1 MNPWL
6 LAVVAVACGTLPAL
20 ALGAAAVATPFL
32 VPLTSAATGAVAAT
46 VTFTV
51 GGSFGLDFVLV
62 ALVANLLAA
71 SRLVAS
77 RDITRFRRGD
87 WPGVAVLVVAVGWPL
102 VVLSA
107 PIIGYDTQ
115 AIWLPHAAMLYAGH
129 STLVSDLRNP
139 ALAFSNPDYPPL
151 VPAAM
156 AVGYV
161 VRGHVDEHL
170 AVVTVAVLNACAV
183 AVIGAGLLQM
193 VPDPA
198 RRPRRILA
206 LAVVAVFCA
215 AVYGFSGDFALN
227 GYADVLWSSAAAGA
241 VLFGLV
247 LPKGRPNAATAGLCL
262 MVAAAT
268 KNEGT
273 AVALVVAVVIGL
285 RYVGSGRDPVR
296 AVRTLVAA
304 AVPLVPAAAWA
315 LAIRAQHIKDAFF
328 ATHSSESLSTRA
340 AAVAPA
346 MWARLHVVPVAAAVA
361 VVGWWALSADRRAAR
376 LGHPVLLWV
385 AAVWGT
391 CAIALT
397 YIFGALEIHWWLS
410 TSVKRTTIFTDVLV
424 SADMAAWALL
434 ALCGGAGRPVDP
446 PAGAARGARSDLSPT
461 RISRSVAAAVP
472 PPGQP

>member
-1 MNPWL
+1 
-6 LAVVAVACGTLPAL
+6 
-20 ALGAAAVATPFL
+20 
-32 VPLTSAATGAVAAT
+32 
-46 VTFTV
+46 
-51 GGSFGLDFVLV
+51 
-62 ALVANLLAA
+62 
-71 SRLVAS
+71 
-77 RDITRFRRGD
+77 
-87 WPGVAVLVVAVGWPL
+87 
-102 VVLSA
+102 
-107 PIIGYDTQ
+107 
-115 AIWLPHAAMLYAGH
+115 
-129 STLVSDLRNP
+129 
-139 ALAFSNPDYPPL
+139 
-151 VPAAM
+151 
-156 AVGYV
+156 
-161 VRGHVDEHL
+161 
-170 AVVTVAVLNACAV
+170 
-183 AVIGAGLLQM
+183 
-193 VPDPA
+193 
-198 RRPRRILA
+198 
-206 LAVVAVFCA
+206 
-215 AVYGFSGDFALN
+215 
-227 GYADVLWSSAAAGA
+227 
-241 VLFGLV
+241 
-247 LPKGRPNAATAGLCL
+247 

-328 ATHSSESLSTRA
+328 ATHSPESLSTRA

-361 VVGWWALSADRRAAR
+361 VVGWWALGADRRAAR

-434 ALCGGAGRPVDP
+434 ALCGGGGGAGRPVDP
-446 PAGAARGARSDLSPT
+446 PAGAARSASSDLSPT